1 MLNENYPEI
10 KEVNVFPKYGPITTV
25 NPPIRVAI
33 KNALQSIE
41 NIRRCIAAGALVEE
55 VLDGENL
62 VLDFTNYDADNRS
75 GQPVKT
81 VEVKEEVV
89 VEDKV
94 EEAAP
99 VVEEPKV
106 EEEATKEEDN
116 TEEAAEEENTEEVG
130 EVVEEESSEEDEV
143 EDETTGENKSNGN
156 NNHNNNKHNKKKNR

>member
-89 VEDKV
+89 VEDNV

-99 VVEEPKV
+99 VVEESKV
-106 EEEATKEEDN
+106 EEEATVKEEE
-116 TEEAAEEENTEEVG
+116 TEDAAEEENTEEVG
-130 EVVEEESSEEDEV
+130 EVVEEESSEEDEDA
-143 EDETTGENKSNGN
+143 EESSEENKPN
-156 NNHNNNKHNKKKNR
+156 NNNYNNKHNKKKNR

>member
-33 KNALQSIE
+33 KNSLQSIE

-75 GQPVKT
+75 GQPVKP

-89 VEDKV
+89 AEDKV

-106 EEEATKEEDN
+106 EEEATKEEE

-130 EVVEEESSEEDEV
+130 EVVEEESSEEDEDA
-143 EDETTGENKSNGN
+143 EESSEENKPN
-156 NNHNNNKHNKKKNR
+156 NNNYNNKHNKKKNR

>member
-94 EEAAP
+94 EEATP

-106 EEEATKEEDN
+106 EEEATKEEE

-130 EVVEEESSEEDEV
+130 EVVEEESSEEDEDA
-143 EDETTGENKSNGN
+143 EESSEENKSNN
-156 NNHNNNKHNKKKNR
+156 NNYNNKHNKKKNR

>member
-75 GQPVKT
+75 DQPVKP

-99 VVEEPKV
+99 IVEEPKV
-106 EEEATKEEDN
+106 EEEATKEEE

-130 EVVEEESSEEDEV
+130 EVVEEESSEEDEDV
-143 EDETTGENKSNGN
+143 EESTEENKPN
-156 NNHNNNKHNKKKNR
+156 NNNYNNKHNKKKNR

>member
-75 GQPVKT
+75 GQPVKP
-81 VEVKEEVV
+81 VEVKEEVT

-106 EEEATKEEDN
+106 EEEATVKEEE

-130 EVVEEESSEEDEV
+130 EVVEEESSEE
-143 EDETTGENKSNGN
+143 NKPN
-156 NNHNNNKHNKKKNR
+156 NNNYNNKHNKKKNR

>member
-81 VEVKEEVV
+81 VEVKEEVA
-89 VEDKV
+89 VEAKV

-99 VVEEPKV
+99 VVEESKV
-106 EEEATKEEDN
+106 EEEATAKEDEVED
-116 TEEAAEEENTEEVG
+116 AAEEENTEEVG

-143 EDETTGENKSNGN
+143 EDEVAGENNSNGN
-156 NNHNNNKHNKKKNR
+156 NNYNNKHNKKKNR

>member
-106 EEEATKEEDN
+106 EEEATAKEEE

-130 EVVEEESSEEDEV
+130 EVVEEESSEEDEDA
-143 EDETTGENKSNGN
+143 EESTEENKPN
-156 NNHNNNKHNKKKNR
+156 NNNYNNKHNKKKNR

>member
-75 GQPVKT
+75 GQSVKP

-99 VVEEPKV
+99 VVEEVV
-106 EEEATKEEDN
+106 EEEATAKEDEVED
-116 TEEAAEEENTEEVG
+116 AAEEENTEEVG
-130 EVVEEESSEEDEV
+130 EVVEEESSEEDEDV
-143 EDETTGENKSNGN
+143 EESTEENKPN
-156 NNHNNNKHNKKKNR
+156 NNNYNNNKHNKKKNR

>member
-99 VVEEPKV
+99 VVEESKV
-106 EEEATKEEDN
+106 EEGATVKEEE

-130 EVVEEESSEEDEV
+130 EVVEEESSEEDEDA
-143 EDETTGENKSNGN
+143 EESSEENKPN
-156 NNHNNNKHNKKKNR
+156 NNNYNNKHNKKKNR

>member
-106 EEEATKEEDN
+106 EEEATKEEE
-116 TEEAAEEENTEEVG
+116 TEDAAEEENTEEVG
-130 EVVEEESSEEDEV
+130 EVVEEESSEEE
-143 EDETTGENKSNGN
+143 EDAEESTEENKPN
-156 NNHNNNKHNKKKNR
+156 NNNYNNNKHNKKKNR

>member
-33 KNALQSIE
+33 KNTLQSIE

-55 VLDGENL
+55 VLDDENL

-106 EEEATKEEDN
+106 EEAATKEEE

-130 EVVEEESSEEDEV
+130 EVVEEESSEEE
-143 EDETTGENKSNGN
+143 EDAEEATGENNSNGN
-156 NNHNNNKHNKKKNR
+156 NNNYNNKHNKKKNR

>member
-33 KNALQSIE
+33 KNSLQSIE

-75 GQPVKT
+75 GQPVKP

-106 EEEATKEEDN
+106 EEESAKEEE

-130 EVVEEESSEEDEV
+130 EVVEEESSEEDEDA
-143 EDETTGENKSNGN
+143 EGSTEENKPNN
-156 NNHNNNKHNKKKNR
+156 NNHNNNKYNKKKNR

>member
-81 VEVKEEVV
+81 VEVKEEVA

-106 EEEATKEEDN
+106 EEEATTKEEE

-130 EVVEEESSEEDEV
+130 EVVEEESPEEDEDV
-143 EDETTGENKSNGN
+143 EESSEENKPN
-156 NNHNNNKHNKKKNR
+156 NNNYNNKHNKKKNR

>member
-55 VLDGENL
+55 VLGGENL

-106 EEEATKEEDN
+106 EEEANKEEE

-130 EVVEEESSEEDEV
+130 EVIEGESTEEDEDIEESSEE
-143 EDETTGENKSNGN
+143 NKPN
-156 NNHNNNKHNKKKNR
+156 NNNYNNKHNKKKNR

>member
-75 GQPVKT
+75 GQPAKP

-99 VVEEPKV
+99 VVEERKI
-106 EEEATKEEDN
+106 EEEATKEEE

-143 EDETTGENKSNGN
+143 EDEATGENKPN
-156 NNHNNNKHNKKKNR
+156 NNNYNNKHNKKKNR

>member
-1 MLNENYPEI
+1 MLNVNYPEI

-99 VVEEPKV
+99 VVEEPKI
-106 EEEATKEEDN
+106 EEEATKEEE
-116 TEEAAEEENTEEVG
+116 TEEGAEEENTEEVG
-130 EVVEEESSEEDEV
+130 EVVEEESTEEDEDV
-143 EDETTGENKSNGN
+143 EESSEENKPN
-156 NNHNNNKHNKKKNR
+156 NNNYNNKHNKKKNR

>member
-75 GQPVKT
+75 GQPVKP

-99 VVEEPKV
+99 VVEESKV
-106 EEEATKEEDN
+106 EEEATVKEEE

-130 EVVEEESSEEDEV
+130 EVIEEESSEEDEDV
-143 EDETTGENKSNGN
+143 EESSEENKPN
-156 NNHNNNKHNKKKNR
+156 NNNYNNKHNKKKNR

>member
-75 GQPVKT
+75 GQPVKP

-89 VEDKV
+89 VEAKA

-106 EEEATKEEDN
+106 EEESAKEEE

-130 EVVEEESSEEDEV
+130 EVVEEESSEEDEDV
-143 EDETTGENKSNGN
+143 EESSEENKPN
-156 NNHNNNKHNKKKNR
+156 NNNYNNKHNKKKNR

>member
-75 GQPVKT
+75 GQPVKP

-106 EEEATKEEDN
+106 EEEATKEED
-116 TEEAAEEENTEEVG
+116 TEEAAEEENVEEVG
-130 EVVEEESSEEDEV
+130 EVVEEESSEEE
-143 EDETTGENKSNGN
+143 EDKSNSN
-156 NNHNNNKHNKKKNR
+156 NYNNKHNKKKNR

>member
-75 GQPVKT
+75 GQPVKP

-94 EEAAP
+94 EEA
-99 VVEEPKV
+99 
-106 EEEATKEEDN
+106 
-116 TEEAAEEENTEEVG
+116 
-130 EVVEEESSEEDEV
+130 
-143 EDETTGENKSNGN
+143 
-156 NNHNNNKHNKKKNR
+156 KN

>member
-75 GQPVKT
+75 GQPIKP

-99 VVEEPKV
+99 VVEESKV
-106 EEEATKEEDN
+106 EEEATVKEEE

-143 EDETTGENKSNGN
+143 EEESSEENKPN
-156 NNHNNNKHNKKKNR
+156 NNNYNNKHNKKKNR

>member
-33 KNALQSIE
+33 KNTLQSIE

-81 VEVKEEVV
+81 VEVKEEVA

-106 EEEATKEEDN
+106 EEEATKEEEV
-116 TEEAAEEENTEEVG
+116 EEAAEEENTEEVG
-130 EVVEEESSEEDEV
+130 EVVEEESSEEE
-143 EDETTGENKSNGN
+143 EDKSNSN
-156 NNHNNNKHNKKKNR
+156 NYNNKHNKKKNR

>member
-106 EEEATKEEDN
+106 EEEATKEEE

-130 EVVEEESSEEDEV
+130 EVVEEESSEEDEDAEEST
-143 EDETTGENKSNGN
+143 EDNNSNGN

>member
-81 VEVKEEVV
+81 VEVKEEIV

-106 EEEATKEEDN
+106 EEEATTKEEE

-130 EVVEEESSEEDEV
+130 EVVEEESSEEDEDA
-143 EDETTGENKSNGN
+143 EESSEENKPN
-156 NNHNNNKHNKKKNR
+156 NNNYNNNKYNKKKNR

>member
-75 GQPVKT
+75 GQPVKP

-106 EEEATKEEDN
+106 EEEATKEED
-116 TEEAAEEENTEEVG
+116 TEEVG
-130 EVVEEESSEEDEV
+130 EVVEEESSEEE
-143 EDETTGENKSNGN
+143 EDKSNSN
-156 NNHNNNKHNKKKNR
+156 NYNNKHNKKKNR

>member
-99 VVEEPKV
+99 VVEEPK
-106 EEEATKEEDN
+106 EEETED
-116 TEEAAEEENTEEVG
+116 AAEEENTEEVG
-130 EVVEEESSEEDEV
+130 EVVEEESSEEE
-143 EDETTGENKSNGN
+143 EDKSNSN
-156 NNHNNNKHNKKKNR
+156 NYNNKHNKKKNR

>member
-75 GQPVKT
+75 GQPVKPI
-81 VEVKEEVV
+81 EVKEEVV
-89 VEDKV
+89 VEAKV

-106 EEEATKEEDN
+106 EEEATKEEE

-130 EVVEEESSEEDEV
+130 EVVEEESSEEDEDA
-143 EDETTGENKSNGN
+143 EESTEENKPN
-156 NNHNNNKHNKKKNR
+156 NNNYNNKHNKKKNR

>member
-75 GQPVKT
+75 GQPVKP

-106 EEEATKEEDN
+106 EEEATKEEE

-130 EVVEEESSEEDEV
+130 EVVEEESSEEDEDA
-143 EDETTGENKSNGN
+143 EESSEENKPN
-156 NNHNNNKHNKKKNR
+156 NNNYNNKHNKKKNR

>member
-106 EEEATKEEDN
+106 EEEATKEEE

-130 EVVEEESSEEDEV
+130 EVVEEESSEEDEDV
-143 EDETTGENKSNGN
+143 EESSEENKPN
-156 NNHNNNKHNKKKNR
+156 NNNYNNNKHNKKKNR

>member
-75 GQPVKT
+75 GQPVKP
-81 VEVKEEVV
+81 VEVKEEVA

-94 EEAAP
+94 EVSTS

-106 EEEATKEEDN
+106 EEKATATEEE

-130 EVVEEESSEEDEV
+130 EVVEEESSEEDEDA
-143 EDETTGENKSNGN
+143 EESSEENKPN
-156 NNHNNNKHNKKKNR
+156 NNNYNNKHNKKKNR

>member
-106 EEEATKEEDN
+106 EEEATVKEEE

-130 EVVEEESSEEDEV
+130 EVVEEESSEEDEDV
-143 EDETTGENKSNGN
+143 EESTEENKPN
-156 NNHNNNKHNKKKNR
+156 NNNYNNKHNKKKNR

>member
-75 GQPVKT
+75 GQPVKP

-106 EEEATKEEDN
+106 EEEATKEEE
-116 TEEAAEEENTEEVG
+116 TEEGAEEENTEEVG
-130 EVVEEESSEEDEV
+130 EVVEEESSEEDEDAEEST
-143 EDETTGENKSNGN
+143 EDNNSNGN
-156 NNHNNNKHNKKKNR
+156 NNNYNNKHNKKKNR

>member
-75 GQPVKT
+75 GQPVKP

-89 VEDKV
+89 VEDK
-94 EEAAP
+94 EAIA
-99 VVEEPKV
+99 K
-106 EEEATKEEDN
+106 EEE

-130 EVVEEESSEEDEV
+130 EVVEEESSEEDEDA
-143 EDETTGENKSNGN
+143 EESSEENKPN
-156 NNHNNNKHNKKKNR
+156 NNNYNNKHNKKKNR

>member
-75 GQPVKT
+75 GQPVKP

-94 EEAAP
+94 EEASP

-106 EEEATKEEDN
+106 EEESVKEEE

-130 EVVEEESSEEDEV
+130 EVVEEESSEEDEDA
-143 EDETTGENKSNGN
+143 EESTEENKPN
-156 NNHNNNKHNKKKNR
+156 NNNYNNKHNKKKNR

>member
-75 GQPVKT
+75 GQPIKT

-106 EEEATKEEDN
+106 EEEATATEEE

-130 EVVEEESSEEDEV
+130 EVVEEESPEEDEV
-143 EDETTGENKSNGN
+143 EDEATGENKPN
-156 NNHNNNKHNKKKNR
+156 NNNYNNKHNKKKNR

>member
-106 EEEATKEEDN
+106 EEEATKEEE

-130 EVVEEESSEEDEV
+130 EVVEEESSEEDEGA
-143 EDETTGENKSNGN
+143 EESSEENKPN
-156 NNHNNNKHNKKKNR
+156 NNNYNNKHNKKKNR

>member
-55 VLDGENL
+55 VLNGENL

-94 EEAAP
+94 EEATP

-106 EEEATKEEDN
+106 EEESAKEEE
-116 TEEAAEEENTEEVG
+116 TEETAEEENTEEVG
-130 EVVEEESSEEDEV
+130 EVVEEESSEEDEDA
-143 EDETTGENKSNGN
+143 EESSEENKPN
-156 NNHNNNKHNKKKNR
+156 NNNYNNKHNKKKNR

>member
-55 VLDGENL
+55 VLNGENL
-62 VLDFTNYDADNRS
+62 VLDFTNYDTDNRS
-75 GQPVKT
+75 GQPVKP

-94 EEAAP
+94 EEVTP

-106 EEEATKEEDN
+106 EEESAKEEE

-143 EDETTGENKSNGN
+143 EDEVAGENNSNGN
-156 NNHNNNKHNKKKNR
+156 NNYNNKHNKKKNR

>member
-1 MLNENYPEI
+1 MLNVNYPEI
-10 KEVNVFPKYGPITTV
+10 KEVNVFPKYGPIVTV

-33 KNALQSIE
+33 KNSLQSIE
-41 NIRRCIAAGALVEE
+41 SIRRCIAAGALVEE

-75 GQPVKT
+75 GQPVKP

-89 VEDKV
+89 VEEKV

-99 VVEEPKV
+99 VVEEVVAEESKV
-106 EEEATKEEDN
+106 EESSEEE
-116 TEEAAEEENTEEVG
+116 TEDAAEEVE

-143 EDETTGENKSNGN
+143 EEESTGDNNSNGN
-156 NNHNNNKHNKKKNR
+156 NNHNNKHNKKKNR

>member
-1 MLNENYPEI
+1 MLNVNYPEI

-94 EEAAP
+94 EEATP

-106 EEEATKEEDN
+106 EEEAATKEEE

-130 EVVEEESSEEDEV
+130 EVVEEESSEEDEDV
-143 EDETTGENKSNGN
+143 EESTEENKPN
-156 NNHNNNKHNKKKNR
+156 NNNYNNKHNKKKNR